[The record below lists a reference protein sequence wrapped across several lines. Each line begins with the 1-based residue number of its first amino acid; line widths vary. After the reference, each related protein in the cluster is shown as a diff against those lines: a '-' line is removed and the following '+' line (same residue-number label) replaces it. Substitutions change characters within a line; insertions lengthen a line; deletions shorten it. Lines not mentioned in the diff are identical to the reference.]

1 MKKIVLLLVLFMG
14 GNFAYSAPNSIA
26 TVDVKKVVKSSPAV
40 KDLKVEQQ
48 DRMRELQNFV
58 VNAKKEIDAEGDLD
72 KRKLLEEKYT
82 KQITQK
88 AKAVEKNYAR
98 KSQAADRKIT
108 KTISNIAE
116 AGNFG
121 LVLSNKAVLYGGQ
134 DITDTVIE
142 AGK

>member
-1 MKKIVLLLVLFMG
+1 MKKIVLLLVFFIG

-26 TVDVKKVVKSSPAV
+26 TVDLKKIVKSSPAV
-40 KDLKVEQQ
+40 KDLKIEQQ
-48 DRMRELQNFV
+48 NRMRELQNFV
-58 VNAKKEIDAEGDLD
+58 VSAKKEIDAEGDLD
-72 KRKLLEEKYT
+72 KRKHLEEKYT

-108 KTISNIAE
+108 KTISNIAKS
-116 AGNFG
+116 GNFG

-134 DITDTVIE
+134 DITETVIQ